1 MISNGEAPVSS
12 SEALDDSTKSLE
24 ELQLLIRTREGVPSA
39 AFSPDDRSH
48 LEGLIELREDRYVL
62 TRAGRLMA
70 NEVSIRLRGVQTSQ

>member
-1 MISNGEAPVSS
+1 MINNGEAPVSS

-24 ELQLLIRTREGVPSA
+24 EMQLLIRTREGVPIS
-39 AFSPDDRSH
+39 AFSPDDCSH
-48 LEGLIELREDRYVL
+48 LEGLIELHDNRFVL